1 MPGSLGSLGS
11 VVDLSLRDAA
21 ILFAC
26 MLGFPLFKY
35 FRLPSAQILGPM
47 TLSAIVHASGI
58 TEAKPPTEI
67 VNIAQL
73 IIGIGIGARFV
84 DVSVTRLY
92 KVIVAGAGATIFMVT
107 LAAAAAWLLSAW
119 IGLPFAAIWLAF
131 APGGVAEMTLIS
143 LALGI
148 DVAFVST
155 HHIVRVVFMVVT
167 APVVFYVLE
176 RRFGLKETPIQHKL

>member
-1 MPGSLGSLGS
+1 MPGGLGTLGSI
-11 VVDLSLRDAA
+11 VDLSLQDGV

-26 MLGFPLFKY
+26 MLGFPLFK
-35 FRLPSAQILGPM
+35 FLRLPSAQILGPM
-47 TLSAIVHASGI
+47 TLSAVVHILGI

-84 DVSVTRLY
+84 GVSITRLY
-92 KVIVAGAGATIFMVT
+92 KVIMAGAGATIFMVT
-107 LAAAAAWLLSAW
+107 FAAAAAWLLSAW
-119 IGLPFAAIWLAF
+119 TGLPFAAIWLAF
-131 APGGVAEMTLIS
+131 APGGLAEMTLIS

-155 HHIVRVVFMVVT
+155 HHVIRVVFMVVT
-167 APVVFYVLE
+167 APIVFFLLE
-176 RRFGLKETPIQHKL
+176 RKLGLKETPSDHKL